1 MPTHPFRIA
10 FLCSVFEHTIPFFLC
25 GFFTLKTESCF
36 NNNAIILFS
45 KDHHFLA
52 LSRLLNKEN
61 RNQHIAEADAYKQNY
76 FPYRQSHWRTASNA
90 TAFESNLFTFAMN
103 SFLSF
108 CHNSQFFID
117 FLFGACVRLFARW
130 RGLFNVSHATRIH
143 KTRWNCINFHCC
155 FDLEVVFFFLSLGI
169 LPCGACANNT
179 SSAPM
184 CLFSSFFHC
193 ILEFSTQWHWHYKS
207 NWLDDLN
214 SGSAFSY
221 FEKKRTKINTL
232 D

>member
-1 MPTHPFRIA
+1 MLTNKTIFRIVDLIDELHQA
-10 FLCSVFEHTIPFFLC
+10 QLHSNRIY
-25 GFFTLKTESCF
+25 
-36 NNNAIILFS
+36 
-45 KDHHFLA
+45 
-52 LSRLLNKEN
+52 LLL
-61 RNQHIAEADAYKQNY
+61 
-76 FPYRQSHWRTASNA
+76 PWT
-90 TAFESNLFTFAMN
+90 
-103 SFLSF
+103 LSF

-117 FLFGACVRLFARW
+117 FLFGACVRLFVRW

-169 LPCGACANNT
+169 LPCGGACANNN